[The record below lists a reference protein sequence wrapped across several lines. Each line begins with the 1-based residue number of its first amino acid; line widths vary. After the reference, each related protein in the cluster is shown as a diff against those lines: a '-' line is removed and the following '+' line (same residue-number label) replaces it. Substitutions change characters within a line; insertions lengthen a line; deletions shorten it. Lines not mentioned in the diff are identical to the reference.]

1 MSVWIGLACLV
12 RPRKYNG
19 MLVEDIEIFNTM
31 WTATYTYGDNNNGIV
46 SGNYF
51 TQTTTWDEDISTE
64 TTAKSR

>member
-1 MSVWIGLACLV
+1 
-12 RPRKYNG
+12 
-19 MLVEDIEIFNTM
+19 M
-31 WTATYTYGDNNNGIV
+31 WTATYTYGDNNNGFV